1 MNKLLI
7 TAAASALLLPL
18 SANAE
23 QNKKTEMNAEAHAE
37 MKQGDMKAGKANHDK
52 TKKMSTKYEANGTV
66 WMSPTSLSVKEL
78 LGEGIRGA
86 NGDRIARIDD
96 LEIDAQGNASKA
108 VFLSGGIFGLGGTRG
123 ALDYK
128 QMDIAIDND
137 HEPIVSVSLS
147 EEAVQSVAEYKTE
160 KMNDYSLAS
169 EIIGAKVDLQTA
181 NENADDDAVIN
192 DLILSSDGR
201 IEHVLVQKSAIGSI
215 GMGERYA
222 VAYSKLAVEQGDG
235 GLVLDL
241 SEAELTAA
249 PRFSDS
255 RNAMQNT
262 WDKTRDGVKD
272 AADNVGDAAD
282 DVIDQ

>member
-23 QNKKTEMNAEAHAE
+23 SQNKAEMNAEARTNME
-37 MKQGDMKAGKANHDK
+37 AGTTTTADY
-52 TKKMSTKYEANGTV
+52 SASGTV
-66 WMSPTSLSVKEL
+66 WMSPSSLSAKEL

-86 NGDRIARIDD
+86 DGERIARIDD
-96 LEIDAQGNASKA
+96 IEIDANGNASKA
-108 VFLSGGIFGLGGTRG
+108 IFLSGGVFGLGGTRG
-123 ALDYK
+123 ALDYQ
-128 QMDIAIDND
+128 QMDIEIDSE

-147 EEAVQSVAEYKTE
+147 EEAIQAVAEYRTE
-160 KMNDYSLAS
+160 EMNDYSLAS
-169 EIIGAKVDLQTA
+169 EIIGAKVDLETA
-181 NENADDDAVIN
+181 NDNDDDDAVIN
-192 DLILSSDGR
+192 DIILSADGR
-201 IEHVLVQKSAIGSI
+201 VEHLLVQKSAIGSI

-241 SEAELTAA
+241 SEAELTAS
-249 PRFSDS
+249 PRFTES
-255 RNAMQNT
+255 RNALQKG
-262 WDKTRDGVKD
+262 WDKTREGVENT
-272 AADNVGDAAD
+272 ADDVGDAAE